1 MRSITLT
8 HPAVSWWCRRKSAG
22 QTLGGIVQPVGGSSP
37 WCIPKPSGTSWPLE
51 SHSESETLELIDTPF
66 NCCSETSVGIYS
78 QFQNSNLEF
87 QNPKFQNLWSC
98 DFVLEDSVSDIFG
111 CFDGFN
117 VIYSCV
123 QIPSASEM
131 MHFTIKYYL
140 TVTSF
145 IS

>member
-8 HPAVSWWCRRKSAG
+8 HPAVSWWCRRTSAG

-37 WCIPKPSGTSWPLE
+37 WCIPKPSGTFWPLE

-87 QNPKFQNLWSC
+87 KNSKIYDLVTLCWRIPSQISLDVLMALMWFTHVFKFL
-98 DFVLEDSVSDIFG
+98 
-111 CFDGFN
+111 
-117 VIYSCV
+117 
-123 QIPSASEM
+123 SASEM